1 MPGRK
6 LVNSMVSDS
15 VQFITMNANLFR
27 MENLR
32 MIAAS
37 LMAFCMTAV
46 VEAAP
51 PKEASQEVRNT
62 AAIEKLNKEA
72 NTVCVYAK
80 GLCCPS
86 CAIGI
91 RKKVGKLS
99 FVDTKRL
106 AKGVDLDVKTQ
117 LVTIAV
123 KAGADA
129 DPTALAKAIDDAGYD
144 AVHLYT
150 LSAGKLGTREL
161 AGGK

>member
-1 MPGRK
+1 MPGKK
-6 LVNSMVSDS
+6 LVNSMDSVS
-15 VQFITMNANLFR
+15 VQFTTIMFCMKNSFQL
-27 MENLR
+27 
-32 MIAAS
+32 IAAI
-37 LMAFCMTAV
+37 LVAFCLTSG

-62 AAIEKLNKEA
+62 AAVEKLNKEA
-72 NTVCVYAK
+72 NTVCIYAK

-123 KAGADA
+123 KSGENA

-144 AVHLYT
+144 AIHLYT
-150 LSAGKLGTREL
+150 LRAGKLGTQDL
-161 AGGK
+161 AVAK

>member
-1 MPGRK
+1 MSGK
-6 LVNSMVSDS
+6 ILVNSMVSVS
-15 VQFITMNANLFR
+15 VQFTTMNTKLS
-27 MENLR
+27 MKKSLQL
-32 MIAAS
+32 IAS
-37 LMAFCMTAV
+37 VLLAV
-46 VEAAP
+46 CVTSAVEAAP

-72 NTVCVYAK
+72 NTVCIYAK

-123 KAGADA
+123 KSGAKA
-129 DPTALAKAIDDAGYD
+129 EVTALAKAIDDAGYD

-150 LSAGKLGTREL
+150 LSAGKLGTQEL
-161 AGGK
+161 SVGK